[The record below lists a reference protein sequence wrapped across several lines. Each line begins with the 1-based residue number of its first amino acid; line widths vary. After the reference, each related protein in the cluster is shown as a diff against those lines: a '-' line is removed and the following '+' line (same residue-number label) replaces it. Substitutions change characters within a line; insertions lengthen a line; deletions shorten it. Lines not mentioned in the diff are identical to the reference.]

1 MNEPDPKLNGSMMAR
16 IFLPFAF
23 GYYLSYLYRVV
34 NAVIAPNLVADIG
47 VDPSDLGLL
56 TAAYFLTFA
65 AFQLPLGVLLDR
77 FGPRRIESFLLLFA
91 ALGAFLFARAESL
104 SGLAAGRAFIGFGV
118 SACLMA
124 SFKAYVMWFPRRRLP
139 LINGLQMAAGGL
151 GALSATAPV
160 EAMLGITD
168 WRGIF
173 VLLAILTLVIAAT
186 VFWIVPEKDPGGEH
200 LTFGQQL
207 KGINQVYTSMTFWR
221 IAPVAT
227 LSQAGFLS
235 IHGLWLGPWMR
246 DVAGFERN
254 QVAGALLLVAAAMI
268 AGFVLLGGAAER
280 LSKAGIRP
288 VAVAVGGISAF
299 MCMQLLVVI
308 GFSRWALPVWML
320 FGFFGTSGIICYAVL
335 SQNFPVHLTGRANTA
350 LNLMVF
356 VVAFIAQWGMGA
368 VIELWPVTDQGGYNP
383 AGYRVAFGTMLA
395 LQILALIWFFLVG
408 RKVTYA

>member
-1 MNEPDPKLNGSMMAR
+1 MLLR

-47 VDPSDLGLL
+47 ADPSDLGLL

-91 ALGAFLFARAESL
+91 ALGAFLFARAASL
-104 SGLAAGRAFIGFGV
+104 AGLVAGRAFIGFGV

-173 VLLAILTLVIAAT
+173 GMLAILTLVVAVT
-186 VFWIVPEKDPGGEH
+186 VFWFVPEKEPGGEH
-200 LTFGQQL
+200 LTFGRQL
-207 KGINQVYTSMTFWR
+207 KGIAQVFTSMTFWR
-221 IAPVAT
+221 IAPLAT

-235 IHGLWLGPWMR
+235 IHGLWLGPWLR
-246 DVAGFERN
+246 DTAGFERD

-280 LSKAGIRP
+280 LGKTGIRP
-288 VAVAVGGISAF
+288 VAVAVSGISAF

-308 GFSRWALPVWML
+308 GVSRWAL
-320 FGFFGTSGIICYAVL
+320 
-335 SQNFPVHLTGRANTA
+335 
-350 LNLMVF
+350 
-356 VVAFIAQWGMGA
+356 
-368 VIELWPVTDQGGYNP
+368 
-383 AGYRVAFGTMLA
+383 
-395 LQILALIWFFLVG
+395 
-408 RKVTYA
+408 

>member
-1 MNEPDPKLNGSMMAR
+1 
-16 IFLPFAF
+16 
-23 GYYLSYLYRVV
+23 VV
-34 NAVIAPNLVADIG
+34 NAVIAPNLVADMG

-91 ALGAFLFARAESL
+91 ALGAFFFARAESL
-104 SGLAAGRAFIGFGV
+104 AGLVAGRALIGFGV

-124 SFKAYVMWFPRRRLP
+124 SFKAYVMWFPRGRLP

-160 EAMLGITD
+160 EAMLGVTD

-173 VLLAILTLVIAAT
+173 VMLAILTLVVAAM
-186 VFWIVPEKDPGGEH
+186 VFWVVPEKDPGGEH
-200 LTFGQQL
+200 LTFSQQL
-207 KGINQVYTSMTFWR
+207 KGIAHVFTSMTFWR

-235 IHGLWLGPWMR
+235 IHGLWLGPWLR
-246 DVAGFERN
+246 DTAGFERN
-254 QVAGALLLVAAAMI
+254 QVAGALLLVAVAMI
-268 AGFVLLGGAAER
+268 AGFVLLGGVAER
-280 LSKAGIRP
+280 LSNAGIRP
-288 VAVAVGGISAF
+288 VVVAVSGMSAF
-299 MCMQLLVVI
+299 MCMQLSVVI
-308 GFSRWALPVWML
+308 GFSSRALPVWML
-320 FGFFGTSGIICYAVL
+320 FGFFGTSGILSYAVL

-356 VVAFIAQWGMGA
+356 VVAFMAQWGMGA
-368 VIELWPVTDQGGYNP
+368 VIERWPETAQGGYDP
-383 AGYRVAFGTMLA
+383 AGYQVAFGIMLV

>member
-1 MNEPDPKLNGSMMAR
+1 MTQTGAMPNKPKLLR

-34 NAVIAPNLVADIG
+34 NAVMAPNLVADLG

-77 FGPRRIESFLLLFA
+77 FGPRRIESALLLFA
-91 ALGAFLFARAESL
+91 ALGAFVFARAGSL
-104 SGLAAGRAFIGFGV
+104 AGLVVGRAFIGFGV

-124 SFKAYVMWFPRRRLP
+124 AFKAYVMWFPRGQLP

-173 VLLAILTLVIAAT
+173 FILAILTLVVAAT
-186 VFWIVPEKDPGGEH
+186 VFCVVPEKDPGSEH
-200 LTFGQQL
+200 LTFAQQL
-207 KGINQVYTSMTFWR
+207 RGISQVFTSMTFWR
-221 IAPVAT
+221 IAPVTT

-235 IHGLWLGPWMR
+235 IHGLWSGPWLR
-246 DVAGFERN
+246 DVAGFGRSD
-254 QVAGALLLVAAAMI
+254 VAGALLLVAAAMI

-280 LSKAGIRP
+280 
-288 VAVAVGGISAF
+288 
-299 MCMQLLVVI
+299 
-308 GFSRWALPVWML
+308 
-320 FGFFGTSGIICYAVL
+320 
-335 SQNFPVHLTGRANTA
+335 
-350 LNLMVF
+350 
-356 VVAFIAQWGMGA
+356 
-368 VIELWPVTDQGGYNP
+368 
-383 AGYRVAFGTMLA
+383 
-395 LQILALIWFFLVG
+395 
-408 RKVTYA
+408 

>member
-1 MNEPDPKLNGSMMAR
+1 
-16 IFLPFAF
+16 
-23 GYYLSYLYRVV
+23 
-34 NAVIAPNLVADIG
+34 
-47 VDPSDLGLL
+47 
-56 TAAYFLTFA
+56 
-65 AFQLPLGVLLDR
+65 
-77 FGPRRIESFLLLFA
+77 
-91 ALGAFLFARAESL
+91 
-104 SGLAAGRAFIGFGV
+104 
-118 SACLMA
+118 MA
-124 SFKAYVMWFPRRRLP
+124 SFKAYVMWFPRGRLP

-173 VLLAILTLVIAAT
+173 AMLAILTLVVAAT
-186 VFWIVPEKDPGGEH
+186 VFWVVPEKDPGSEH

-207 KGINQVYTSMTFWR
+207 KGIAQVFTSMTFWR

-235 IHGLWLGPWMR
+235 IHGLWLGPWLR
-246 DVAGFERN
+246 DTAGFERN

-288 VAVAVGGISAF
+288 VAVAVGGLIAF
-299 MCMQLLVVI
+299 MCMQLLVVA
-308 GFSRWALPVWML
+308 GFTRWALPVWML

-356 VVAFIAQWGMGA
+356 VVAFMAQWGMGA
-368 VIELWPVTDQGGYNP
+368 VIELWPATAQGGYDP
-383 AGYRVAFGTMLA
+383 DGYQVAFGMMLA
-395 LQILALIWFFLVG
+395 LQILALVWFFLVG